1 MNRSRIQIS
10 FIGFKV
16 LSRKKGYRSSVVT
29 NMVISQIEGILIEG
43 PIDIGPS
50 LVKFTQ
56 FVVVCHGMILAGGYD
71 NVGAP
76 SFLFYEA

>member
-1 MNRSRIQIS
+1 M
-10 FIGFKV
+10 
-16 LSRKKGYRSSVVT
+16 T
-29 NMVISQIEGILIEG
+29 NMVIGQIEGILIEG

-50 LVKFTQ
+50 LVEFTE

-71 NVGAP
+71 SVGAP

>member
-10 FIGFKV
+10 FIGFKIV
-16 LSRKKGYRSSVVT
+16 GRKKRCRSSVVT
-29 NMVISQIEGILIEG
+29 NMVIGQIEGILIEG

-50 LVKFTQ
+50 LVEFTE

-71 NVGAP
+71 SVGAP